1 MNSAPTNYAR
11 TNYAMVRR
19 LILKDWYLNR
29 WMIIG
34 SIPAGLASLAIVLT
48 GKQVAFLLSIIL
60 LCMVIIGVGAQLA
73 VVTTINERKEQ
84 TLAFIM
90 SLPVSWREYTAA
102 KILANLIIFLIPWL
116 AITAG
121 ALGILLL
128 PGATHG
134 LIPFIAIMAVEML
147 VTTCLIIAAGVI
159 TESQAWLTVAILCSS
174 LGLNILGYVFAHTRG
189 IAPQMWGMSVHWTAA
204 SCTILLA
211 EFLVAALILALTFF
225 VQSRKT
231 DFL

>member
-1 MNSAPTNYAR
+1 MKRTR

-29 WMIIG
+29 WMIFG

-48 GKQVAFLLSIIL
+48 GKQVAFMLCIIL
-60 LCMVIIGVGAQLA
+60 LCMVIVGVGAQLA
-73 VVTTINERKEQ
+73 MVTTVNERKEQ

-102 KILANLIIFLIPWL
+102 KLLANLIIFIIPWL
-116 AITAG
+116 ALTAG
-121 ALGILLL
+121 AIGVLCL

-134 LIPFIAIMAVEML
+134 LIPFTAIMAVEML
-147 VTTCLIIAAGVI
+147 ITTCLIVVAGVI
-159 TESQAWLTVAILCSS
+159 TESQAWATVGIFCSS
-174 LGLNILGYVFAHTRG
+174 LGINGLGYAFAHLRG
-189 IAPQMWGMSVHWTAA
+189 ISAYMWGMQVRWTPTAWTVLIA
-204 SCTILLA
+204 ELLMVPLLLGTA
-211 EFLVAALILALTFF
+211 FF